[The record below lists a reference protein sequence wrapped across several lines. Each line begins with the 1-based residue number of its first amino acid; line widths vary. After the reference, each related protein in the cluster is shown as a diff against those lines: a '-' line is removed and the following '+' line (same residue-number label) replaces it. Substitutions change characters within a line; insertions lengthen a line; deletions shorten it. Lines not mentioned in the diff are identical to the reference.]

1 MNTNQPDETLGA
13 PAPGAPN
20 GQAQQ
25 AQQGQDMLGA
35 TEPTQGGPND
45 ASLQRDPDEPPSARA
60 DRRAAGGLPAQGAAG
75 AVLAGAPRK
84 SCRRGACGPGVSR
97 V

>member
-13 PAPGAPN
+13 HAPGAPN

-45 ASLQRDPDEPPSARA
+45 ASLQRDPDEWAT
-60 DRRAAGGLPAQGAAG
+60 
-75 AVLAGAPRK
+75 
-84 SCRRGACGPGVSR
+84 
-97 V
+97 